1 MNEKESKKDILISDF
16 DQKCF
21 SDDYKFLMARLKNI
35 KDSIIALENNF
46 ESR

>member
-1 MNEKESKKDILISDF
+1 MNEKESKKDCLISDL
-16 DQKCF
+16 DQNCL